1 VKKNIVL
8 VFVLMLA
15 VSIVSCAAK
24 PDYKKLV
31 NDFITSSTPLKDYEI
46 RNVEDTTSP
55 NWKVVIVYAKQD
67 MSKVPVPFFVSSD
80 GKSIVPNSMVFVD
93 NKPVYS
99 KKLEP
104 ELGKIDFKLADKDR
118 IVYNPSGKKP
128 VVMFT
133 DPDCPFCKKAKEKL
147 QNYNGEY
154 KVIVKYFPLE
164 QIHPG
169 ATKKAIGEVAEWL
182 KKTRTDLKGADI
194 LNEAKKMVEEDII
207 EAQKAGISGVPTYVM
222 EDGTLKQGLF

>member
-1 VKKNIVL
+1 VKKNVLL
-8 VFVLMLA
+8 VFVLLLA
-15 VSIVSCAAK
+15 VSLVSCAK

-31 NDFITSSTPLKDYEI
+31 NDFITASTPIKDYTI
-46 RNVEDTTSP
+46 REVETTTSP
-55 NWKVVIVYAKQD
+55 NWKAVIVYVKQD
-67 MSKVPVPFFVSSD
+67 MAKVPVLFFVSSD

-93 NKPVYS
+93 NKPIYS

-104 ELGKIDFKLADKDR
+104 ELGKIEFKPADKDR

-128 VVMFT
+128 VIMFT
-133 DPDCPFCKKAKEKL
+133 DPDCPFCKKAKEKI
-147 QNYNGEY
+147 QGYNGEY

-169 ATKKAIGEVAEWL
+169 ATQKAIEEVAEWL
-182 KKTRTDLKGADI
+182 KKTRPDLKGADT
-194 LNEAKKMVEEDII
+194 LKEAKRMVEEDIA
-207 EAQKAGISGVPTYVM
+207 EAQKAGIGGVPTYVM